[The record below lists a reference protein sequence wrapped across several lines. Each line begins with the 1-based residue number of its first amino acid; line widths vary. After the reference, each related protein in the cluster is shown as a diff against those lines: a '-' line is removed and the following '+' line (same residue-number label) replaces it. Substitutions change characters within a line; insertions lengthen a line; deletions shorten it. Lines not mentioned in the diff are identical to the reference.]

1 MFSWHR
7 EDLETGQERQGDI
20 VDFEKEPE
28 NDFEEEP
35 DKLKW
40 YLVLVEMKIGNIQI
54 SNIKKNWVSSND
66 ICPIVTLKIEEE
78 IWNCEEEKT
87 VEMIFGQR
95 AQLQEN

>member
-54 SNIKKNWVSSND
+54 SNIKKNWMSSND
-66 ICPIVTLKIEEE
+66 SCTQNQNRRGNM
-78 IWNCEEEKT
+78 NCEEEKT

>member
-54 SNIKKNWVSSND
+54 SNIKKNLMSSNNRY
-66 ICPIVTLKIEEE
+66 TQNQNRRGNM
-78 IWNCEEEKT
+78 NCEEEKT